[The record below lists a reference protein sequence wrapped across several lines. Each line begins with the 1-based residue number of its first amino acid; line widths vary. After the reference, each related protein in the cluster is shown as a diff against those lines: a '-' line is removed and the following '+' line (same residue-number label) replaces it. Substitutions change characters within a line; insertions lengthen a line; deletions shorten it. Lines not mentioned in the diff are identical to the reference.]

1 MSELIKVKKISTRKI
16 IFYDGHCNLC
26 NGFVNAIIKLD
37 KKSIFLFAPL
47 NGNHAKNLLKKNN
60 IKNTTI
66 DSVVLFNNNSI
77 SYKSKAVIEILIS
90 LGGIYRVLVM
100 TKIIPRAILDRLY
113 DIVAKNRYSWFGKQD
128 RCMVPD
134 KKIIS
139 KFLD

>member
-1 MSELIKVKKISTRKI
+1 MITKKI

-37 KKSIFLFAPL
+37 KKNIFLFAPL

-90 LGGIYRVLVM
+90 LGGIYRVLVI
-100 TKIIPRAILDRLY
+100 TKIIPRAILDWIY
-113 DIVAKNRYSWFGKQD
+113 DIVAKNRYSWFGHQD
-128 RCMVPD
+128 SCMVPD

>member
-1 MSELIKVKKISTRKI
+1 MITKKI

-37 KKSIFLFAPL
+37 KKNIFLFAPL

-60 IKNTTI
+60 IKNTTF

-100 TKIIPRAILDRLY
+100 TKIIPRAVLDWLY

>member
-1 MSELIKVKKISTRKI
+1 MITKKI

-66 DSVVLFNNNSI
+66 DSVVLFSNNSI

-100 TKIIPRAILDRLY
+100 TKIIPRAILDWIY
-113 DIVAKNRYSWFGKQD
+113 DIVAKNRYSWFGKQNH
-128 RCMVPD
+128 CMVPD

>member
-16 IFYDGHCNLC
+16 ILYDGYCNLC

-66 DSVVLFNNNSI
+66 DSVVLFNNSI

-100 TKIIPRAILDRLY
+100 TKIIPRAILDWLY
-113 DIVAKNRYSWFGKQD
+113 GIVAKNRYSWFGKQD

>member
-1 MSELIKVKKISTRKI
+1 MITKKI

-37 KKSIFLFAPL
+37 KKNIFLFAPL

-66 DSVVLFNNNSI
+66 DSVVLFNSNSI

-100 TKIIPRAILDRLY
+100 TKIIPRAILDWLY

-128 RCMVPD
+128 RCMVRD

>member
-1 MSELIKVKKISTRKI
+1 MITKKI

-37 KKSIFLFAPL
+37 KKNIFLFAPL

-90 LGGIYRVLVM
+90 LGGIYRVLVT
-100 TKIIPRAILDRLY
+100 TKIIPRAILDWLY

>member
-1 MSELIKVKKISTRKI
+1 MITKKI

-100 TKIIPRAILDRLY
+100 TKIIPRAILDWLY
-113 DIVAKNRYSWFGKQD
+113 NIVAKNRYSWFGKQD

>member
-1 MSELIKVKKISTRKI
+1 MITKKI

-37 KKSIFLFAPL
+37 KKNIFLFAPL

-60 IKNTTI
+60 IKNTTV

-90 LGGIYRVLVM
+90 LGGIYRVLVT
-100 TKIIPRAILDRLY
+100 TKIIPRAILDWLY
-113 DIVAKNRYSWFGKQD
+113 NIVAKNRYSWFGKQD
-128 RCMVPD
+128 CCMVPD

>member
-1 MSELIKVKKISTRKI
+1 MITKKI

-37 KKSIFLFAPL
+37 KKNIFLFAPL

-100 TKIIPRAILDRLY
+100 TKIIPRAILDWLY

-128 RCMVPD
+128 HCMVPD

>member
-1 MSELIKVKKISTRKI
+1 MITKKI

-37 KKSIFLFAPL
+37 KKNIFLFAPL

-90 LGGIYRVLVM
+90 LGGIYRVLVT
-100 TKIIPRAILDRLY
+100 TKIIPRAILDWLY

-128 RCMVPD
+128 RCMIPD

>member
-1 MSELIKVKKISTRKI
+1 MITKKI

-60 IKNTTI
+60 IKNTTV
-66 DSVVLFNNNSI
+66 DSVILFNNNSI

-100 TKIIPRAILDRLY
+100 TKIIPRAILDWIY

>member
-1 MSELIKVKKISTRKI
+1 MITKKI

-60 IKNTTI
+60 IKNITV

-77 SYKSKAVIEILIS
+77 SYKSKAVIDILIS

-100 TKIIPRAILDRLY
+100 TKIIPRAILDWLY
-113 DIVAKNRYSWFGKQD
+113 NIVAKNRYSWFGKQD

>member
-1 MSELIKVKKISTRKI
+1 MSELIKVKKISTIKI
-16 IFYDGHCNLC
+16 IFYDGYCNLC

-37 KKSIFLFAPL
+37 KKNIFLFAPL

-60 IKNTTI
+60 IQKTTV
-66 DSVVLFNNNSI
+66 DSVILFNNNSI
-77 SYKSKAVIEILIS
+77 SYKSLAVIEILIY
-90 LGGIYRVLVM
+90 LGGIYKVFVI
-100 TKIIPRAILDRLY
+100 TKIIPRAILDWLY

>member
-16 IFYDGHCNLC
+16 IFYDEYCNLC
-26 NGFVNAIIKLD
+26 NSFVNAIIKLD
-37 KKSIFLFAPL
+37 VKNIFLFAPL
-47 NGNHAKNLLKKNN
+47 NGNHAKSLLKKNN
-60 IKNTTI
+60 IKKTTV
-66 DSVVLFNNNSI
+66 DSVILFNNNSI

-90 LGGIYRVLVM
+90 FGGLYRGLVI
-100 TKIIPRAILDRLY
+100 TKIIPRAILDWLY

-128 RCMVPD
+128 RCIVPD

>member
-1 MSELIKVKKISTRKI
+1 MITKKI

-26 NGFVNAIIKLD
+26 NGFINAIIKLD

-66 DSVVLFNNNSI
+66 DSVVLFSNNSI

-100 TKIIPRAILDRLY
+100 TKIIPRAILDWIY
-113 DIVAKNRYSWFGKQD
+113 DIVAKNRYSWFGKQNH
-128 RCMVPD
+128 CMVPD

>member
-1 MSELIKVKKISTRKI
+1 MITKKI

-60 IKNTTI
+60 IKNTTV

-90 LGGIYRVLVM
+90 LGGIYRFLVI
-100 TKIIPRAILDRLY
+100 TKIIPRAILDWLY
-113 DIVAKNRYSWFGKQD
+113 NIVAKNRYSWFGKQD
-128 RCMVPD
+128 CCMVPD

>member
-1 MSELIKVKKISTRKI
+1 MITKKI

-37 KKSIFLFAPL
+37 KKNIFLFAPL
-47 NGNHAKNLLKKNN
+47 NGNHAKSLLKKNN

-90 LGGIYRVLVM
+90 LGGIYRVLVT
-100 TKIIPRAILDRLY
+100 TKIIPRAILDWLY
-113 DIVAKNRYSWFGKQD
+113 DIVAKNRYSWFGKED

>member
-1 MSELIKVKKISTRKI
+1 MITKKI

-60 IKNTTI
+60 IKNTTV

-90 LGGIYRVLVM
+90 LGGIYRFLVI
-100 TKIIPRAILDRLY
+100 TKIIPRAILDWLY
-113 DIVAKNRYSWFGKQD
+113 NIVAKNRYSWFGKQD

>member
-1 MSELIKVKKISTRKI
+1 MITKKI

-37 KKSIFLFAPL
+37 KKNIFLFAPL

-60 IKNTTI
+60 IKNITV

-90 LGGIYRVLVM
+90 LGGVYRVLVI
-100 TKIIPRAILDRLY
+100 TKVIPRAILDWLY
-113 DIVAKNRYSWFGKQD
+113 GIVAKNRYSWFGKQD
-128 RCMVPD
+128 HCMVPE

>member
-1 MSELIKVKKISTRKI
+1 MITKKI

-60 IKNTTI
+60 IKNITV

-77 SYKSKAVIEILIS
+77 SYKSKAVIDILIS

-100 TKIIPRAILDRLY
+100 TKIIPRAILDWIY
-113 DIVAKNRYSWFGKQD
+113 DIVAKNRYSWFGKQNH
-128 RCMVPD
+128 CMVPD

>member
-1 MSELIKVKKISTRKI
+1 MITKKI

-100 TKIIPRAILDRLY
+100 TKIIPRAILDWLY

>member
-1 MSELIKVKKISTRKI
+1 MITKKI

-37 KKSIFLFAPL
+37 KKNIFLFAPL

-60 IKNTTI
+60 IKNITV

-100 TKIIPRAILDRLY
+100 TKIIPRAVLDWLY

-128 RCMVPD
+128 HCLVPD

>member
-1 MSELIKVKKISTRKI
+1 MITKKI

-37 KKSIFLFAPL
+37 KKNIFLFAPL

-90 LGGIYRVLVM
+90 LDGIYRVLVM
-100 TKIIPRAILDRLY
+100 TKIIPRAILDWIY
-113 DIVAKNRYSWFGKQD
+113 DIVAKNRYSWFGKQNH
-128 RCMVPD
+128 CMVPD

>member
-1 MSELIKVKKISTRKI
+1 MITKKI

-37 KKSIFLFAPL
+37 KKNIFLFAPL

-90 LGGIYRVLVM
+90 LGGIYRVLVT
-100 TKIIPRAILDRLY
+100 TKIIPRAILDWLY

-128 RCMVPD
+128 RCMVAD

>member
-1 MSELIKVKKISTRKI
+1 MITKKI

-37 KKSIFLFAPL
+37 KKNIFLFAPL

-60 IKNTTI
+60 IKNTTV

-90 LGGIYRVLVM
+90 LGGIYRVLVI
-100 TKIIPRAILDRLY
+100 TKIIPRAILDWIY
-113 DIVAKNRYSWFGKQD
+113 DIVAKNRYSWFGHQD
-128 RCMVPD
+128 SCMVPD

>member
-1 MSELIKVKKISTRKI
+1 MITKKI

-37 KKSIFLFAPL
+37 KKNIFLFAPL

-100 TKIIPRAILDRLY
+100 TKIIPRAILDWLY
-113 DIVAKNRYSWFGKQD
+113 DIVAKNRYSWFGKEE

>member
-1 MSELIKVKKISTRKI
+1 MITKKI

-37 KKSIFLFAPL
+37 KKNIFLFAPL

-66 DSVVLFNNNSI
+66 DSVVLFNKNSI

-100 TKIIPRAILDRLY
+100 TKIIPRAILDWIY
-113 DIVAKNRYSWFGKQD
+113 DIFAKNRYSWFGKQD

>member
-1 MSELIKVKKISTRKI
+1 MITKKI

-90 LGGIYRVLVM
+90 LGGIYRFLVI
-100 TKIIPRAILDRLY
+100 TKIIPRAILDWLY
-113 DIVAKNRYSWFGKQD
+113 NIVAKNRYSWFGKQD

>member
-1 MSELIKVKKISTRKI
+1 MITKKI

-37 KKSIFLFAPL
+37 KKNIFLFAPL

-100 TKIIPRAILDRLY
+100 TKIIPRAILDWLY
-113 DIVAKNRYSWFGKQD
+113 DIVAKNRYSWFGHQD
-128 RCMVPD
+128 SCMVPD

>member
-1 MSELIKVKKISTRKI
+1 MITKKI

-37 KKSIFLFAPL
+37 KKNIFLFAPL

-90 LGGIYRVLVM
+90 LGGIYRVLVT
-100 TKIIPRAILDRLY
+100 TKIIPRAILDWLY

-128 RCMVPD
+128 RCRVPD

>member
-1 MSELIKVKKISTRKI
+1 MITKKI

-60 IKNTTI
+60 IKNTTV
-66 DSVVLFNNNSI
+66 DSVILFNNNSI

-90 LGGIYRVLVM
+90 LGGVYRVLVI
-100 TKIIPRAILDRLY
+100 TKVIPRAILDWLY
-113 DIVAKNRYSWFGKQD
+113 GIVAKNRYSWFGKQD
-128 RCMVPD
+128 HCMVPD

>member
-1 MSELIKVKKISTRKI
+1 MITKKI

-37 KKSIFLFAPL
+37 KKNIFLFAPL

-100 TKIIPRAILDRLY
+100 TKIIPRAILDWLY

>member
-1 MSELIKVKKISTRKI
+1 MITKKI

-60 IKNTTI
+60 IKNITV

-77 SYKSKAVIEILIS
+77 SYKSKAVIDILIS

-100 TKIIPRAILDRLY
+100 TKIIPRAILDWLY
-113 DIVAKNRYSWFGKQD
+113 DIVAKNRYSWFGKHD